1 MNIGILLI
9 IPKHIIKNKK
19 MFFFFSFYG
28 KLLDFVFVRVLFI
41 SYKITIL

>member
-19 MFFFFSFYG
+19 TFFFSFYG

-41 SYKITIL
+41 SYKITTL

>member
-19 MFFFFSFYG
+19 MFFFFCG
-28 KLLDFVFVRVLFI
+28 KLLDFVFVRFLFI